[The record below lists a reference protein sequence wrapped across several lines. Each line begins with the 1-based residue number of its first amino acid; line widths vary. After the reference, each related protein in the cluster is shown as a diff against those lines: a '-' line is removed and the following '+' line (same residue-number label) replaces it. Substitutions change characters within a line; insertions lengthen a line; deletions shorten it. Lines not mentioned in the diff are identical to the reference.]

1 MFQGAL
7 AFEDQLAPRL
17 AEHLIEVYGGGG
29 QGKARCH
36 GATVPAGAIWELDA
50 TQSVCLP
57 HILLYFT
64 QISFRLSNKITLPC
78 FTLLVSTNIGSTF
91 G

>member
-36 GATVPAGAIWELDA
+36 GATVPAGAI
-50 TQSVCLP
+50 
-57 HILLYFT
+57 
-64 QISFRLSNKITLPC
+64 
-78 FTLLVSTNIGSTF
+78 
-91 G
+91 

>member
-7 AFEDQLAPRL
+7 AFEDQLASRL

-36 GATVPAGAIWELDA
+36 GAMVPRYQLVPSENLM
-50 TQSVCLP
+50 QL
-57 HILLYFT
+57 
-64 QISFRLSNKITLPC
+64 QI
-78 FTLLVSTNIGSTF
+78 VQQDNIAVLHPAR
-91 G
+91 